1 MIALV
6 DCNSFYV
13 SCERSFNPALEGKPV
28 VVLSNNDGNIIARSD
43 EVKDLGIK
51 MAAPYFQI
59 RELLKQHNVAV
70 FSSNYTLYGDM
81 SARIMATL
89 GRFVEHV
96 EVYSIDE
103 AFLDLTGYESVYPD
117 LTELARTIR
126 QTIAQWQRV
135 PVGIGIAPTKT
146 LAKVANKLAKQSGGI
161 CLLDGE
167 EQIEEVLRNFPVDDL
182 WGIGRRYASFLKHN
196 HIKTAWDLRNAPDEW
211 LSHHLTVNG
220 LRLAHELRGMPC
232 KLMEPEPAP
241 KQAICSAPSFGRMI
255 TDLATMSE
263 ALTTHVSRAAEKLRR
278 QESAAG
284 VMTVFIHTNR
294 FRKSA
299 SGEVAKQYYNSRTI
313 ELPHP
318 SASTQELAGY
328 AQAALKSIFQFGY
341 HYQKVGVI
349 LSGLVPVGFRQ
360 SSLFTDAPDERL
372 MALSQ
377 LMDKLNDRHGRDR
390 VRLAGAGFD
399 PSWHHRRQ
407 HLSKRYTTQWDD
419 ILPVS

>member
-349 LSGLVPVGFRQ
+349 LSGLVPAGFRQ
-360 SSLFTDAPDERL
+360 GSLFTDAPDERL

-390 VRLAGAGFD
+390 VRLAGAGFAT
-399 PSWHHRRQ
+399 SWHHRRQ